1 MNTAPTVETDPR
13 ATDPEENPSSLT
25 VSISEASAL
34 LGVSVATIRRLIHR
48 RMLKVLPGLRH
59 KRVVRKSLYDF
70 ASGEH
75 EE

>member
-13 ATDPEENPSSLT
+13 ATDREGNPSSLT

-34 LGVSVATIRRLIHR
+34 LGVSVATIRRLIQR

-59 KRVVRKSLYDF
+59 KRVVRKSLYEF